1 MEEYFNSHSSDF
13 KYAALVVAIVAA
25 LVISTRLL
33 NKRLLK
39 KRREKWAH
47 DLSPSLNI
55 AQRLLTVLWIVLGVI
70 AISFIFVDEGQYSL
84 LNDNF
89 KLVLYLGIL
98 SVLTIVIASTLNLW
112 FNYVIKKRILEQED
126 PTNFKFL
133 RYVAV
138 AGVYTI
144 GLLFGLLAIPS
155 LHGVAQTALG
165 GAGVLALV
173 VGISSQEALANLIGG
188 MFIIAFKPFR
198 VGDIVAIDNTQTG
211 TVTDITLRHTVI
223 RTWQNRRVIIP
234 NSIIN
239 KEKVVN
245 YDLDEHKCCEYI
257 VFGISYDSDVDL
269 AKKILREECEKHP
282 FILDNRTEEEKQ
294 EGSPIVRT
302 ALIEL
307 GDSAVK
313 LRAWAWADTYG
324 KSIAIKRDV
333 FETVKKRFKAEGIEI
348 PFPHRTLVM
357 KERENVSSD
366 NEKSG

>member
-1 MEEYFNSHSSDF
+1 LGLI
-13 KYAALVVAIVAA
+13 AL
-25 LVISTRLL
+25 
-33 NKRLLK
+33 
-39 KRREKWAH
+39 
-47 DLSPSLNI
+47 
-55 AQRLLTVLWIVLGVI
+55 
-70 AISFIFVDEGQYSL
+70 SFIFVEEEKYGL
-84 LNDNF
+84 LSDNF
-89 KLVLYLGIL
+89 KLVLYLGVL

-112 FNYVIKKRILEQED
+112 FKHVINRRILEQED

-138 AGVYTI
+138 AGVYIT

-165 GAGVLALV
+165 GAGVIALI
-173 VGISSQEALANLIGG
+173 VGISSQEALSNLVGG

-198 VGDIVAIDNTQTG
+198 VGDVVAIGDSIRG
-211 TVTDITLRHTVI
+211 SVTDITLRHTII
-223 RTWQNRRVIIP
+223 RTWQNTRIIIP

-239 KEKVVN
+239 KEKVEN

-257 VFGISYDSDVDL
+257 AIGISYDSDVDL
-269 AKKILREECEKHP
+269 AKQILREECEKHP
-282 FILDNRTEEEKQ
+282 FILDNRTEEQKKD
-294 EGSPIVRT
+294 GLPIVRT

-313 LRAWAWADTYG
+313 LRAWAWAETYS

-348 PFPHRTLVM
+348 PFPHRTIVV
-357 KERENVSSD
+357 KNTEGSQSAIRT
-366 NEKSG
+366 EKND